1 MQLAKS
7 CEKFTHV
14 ICCDAYTSVD
24 DMGNQL
30 LVIKI
35 VANLNLN
42 QTLVGEF
49 LCILKQI
56 DQNLLKS
63 SFVTQQPPRQL
74 RLNSALV

>member
-7 CEKFTHV
+7 CEKFTHF

-24 DMGNQL
+24 DMDNQL
-30 LVIKI
+30 LVIII

-49 LCILKQI
+49 LCILEQI